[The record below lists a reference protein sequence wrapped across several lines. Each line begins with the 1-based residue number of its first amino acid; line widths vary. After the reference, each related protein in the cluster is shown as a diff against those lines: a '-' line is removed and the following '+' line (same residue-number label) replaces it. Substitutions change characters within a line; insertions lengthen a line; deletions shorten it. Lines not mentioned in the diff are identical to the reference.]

1 MTIETPWS
9 FALRAPEE
17 SWEKFTQKLPP
28 PMYNDIWAMA
38 HPLHGRLRMDG
49 DVKVLWQNIRA
60 LMWMLDRMRERADAD
75 FAGLLEGLEAG
86 EVSVERMVVIGI
98 PFVEILKIA
107 RDLDLPMIVMGTRGR
122 SVPPEEVLF
131 GSTAE
136 KVLLEAAGQ
145 LPHSTKIRLGLAEF
159 YRRTG
164 QQAKGME
171 PL

>member
-1 MTIETPWS
+1 MLQAPDMLVPVDFSECS
-9 FALRAPEE
+9 VNALRVAIGIAAP
-17 SWEKFTQKLPP
+17 
-28 PMYNDIWAMA
+28 
-38 HPLHGRLRMDG
+38 DG
-49 DVKVLWQNIRA
+49 DLTLLHVVDEDFINQSVAAGLGTSDEITA
-60 LMWMLDRMRERADAD
+60 RMRERADAD
-75 FAGLLEGLEAG
+75 FAGLMEGLETG

-136 KVLLEAAGQ
+136 KVLRGSRVPVLCV
-145 LPHSTKIRLGLAEF
+145 
-159 YRRTG
+159 
-164 QQAKGME
+164 